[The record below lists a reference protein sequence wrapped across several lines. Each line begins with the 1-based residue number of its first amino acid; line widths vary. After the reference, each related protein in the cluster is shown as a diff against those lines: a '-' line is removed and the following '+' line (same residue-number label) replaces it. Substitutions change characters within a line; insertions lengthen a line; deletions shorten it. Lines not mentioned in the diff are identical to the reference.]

1 MSDQTKA
8 NRQALSL
15 DNTFAITTA
24 HQPNLFLGPLYT
36 ITKAIST
43 ISICRQL
50 NEAQKTYVY
59 VPVYI
64 IGSEDHDKEELLQ
77 VQLFGKTYEW
87 QTAQK
92 GPIGSMIIDES
103 LLELLQLFINAL
115 GSGAYALELQK
126 IYLDSFQ
133 VGRTISQATFSMF
146 HALLG
151 QEGLIVLDL
160 NQKDVKACMKK
171 EFAAELNDHIA
182 IKKTEEA
189 IAFLSSTYKIQ
200 ASPRDINL
208 FLLQE
213 GERKR
218 IEASNDLLLELLNNQ
233 PELFSPNVMLR
244 PLMQQKIVPSVA
256 NIGGAAE
263 VSYWMELKALFDHF
277 EVDFPVLIMRD
288 VMLFL
293 DEKSEQRWTQA
304 SLNIQDFFI
313 SEEDLKKKIARKDSN
328 WIQIKEQALDQL
340 KELYT
345 SMKNQVEPI
354 DKTLVSSIESEW
366 VKSQKSIEFIDH
378 KVLKAEKRKA
388 EELLLQLEKI
398 KAKVFFQNTLIERKE
413 NFASYYVRYGLQMFD
428 LMLDESNV
436 FAKKIKILVK

>member
-1 MSDQTKA
+1 
-8 NRQALSL
+8 
-15 DNTFAITTA
+15 
-24 HQPNLFLGPLYT
+24 
-36 ITKAIST
+36 
-43 ISICRQL
+43 
-50 NEAQKTYVY
+50 
-59 VPVYI
+59 
-64 IGSEDHDKEELLQ
+64 
-77 VQLFGKTYEW
+77 
-87 QTAQK
+87 
-92 GPIGSMIIDES
+92 
-103 LLELLQLFINAL
+103 
-115 GSGAYALELQK
+115 
-126 IYLDSFQ
+126 
-133 VGRTISQATFSMF
+133 
-146 HALLG
+146 
-151 QEGLIVLDL
+151 
-160 NQKDVKACMKK
+160 
-171 EFAAELNDHIA
+171 
-182 IKKTEEA
+182 
-189 IAFLSSTYKIQ
+189 
-200 ASPRDINL
+200 
-208 FLLQE
+208 
-213 GERKR
+213 
-218 IEASNDLLLELLNNQ
+218 
-233 PELFSPNVMLR
+233 
-244 PLMQQKIVPSVA
+244 VPSVA